1 MDKFRT
7 EVILKEYPIRI
18 SHRDASL
25 LMGSCFTDH
34 IGSKMQFSGF
44 KTELNPF
51 GVIYNPSSV
60 RRSLEILIDSRKF
73 MEDDLHFY
81 NERWFSFYHHSVFS
95 NIDKNICLENINSRI
110 SSASVFLKG
119 ASFLFVTFGTARV
132 YKYIETGEVV
142 SNCHKLPASTFS
154 HELMSVEEIIRDYD
168 ELIPRLMEIN
178 PNLKI
183 IFTVS
188 PVRHWK
194 DGAVGNQLSKAVLL
208 LAIYRLVEKH
218 KFAFYFPSYE
228 IVMDDLRDYRFYAD
242 DMIHISPVAIDYIWD
257 KFKKAFFEKETL
269 KIIPRIEKIKKA
281 LSHRPF
287 DINSNAHQDF
297 LRKLLHNIEILEK
310 QYTFLDFEKEKELI
324 LKQSD

>member
-7 EVILKEYPIRI
+7 ELILKDYPVRI
-18 SHRDASL
+18 SYRDASL
-25 LMGSCFTDH
+25 FMGSCFTDH

-44 KTELNPF
+44 RTELNPF

-60 RRSLEILIDSRKF
+60 RSSLEILMESRKF
-73 MEDDLHFY
+73 TEEDLHFY
-81 NERWFSFYHHSVFS
+81 NERWFSFNHHSAFS
-95 NIDKNICLENINSRI
+95 NKDKNICLENINSRI
-110 SSASVFLKG
+110 SRASGFLEDT
-119 ASFLFVTFGTARV
+119 SFLFITFGTARV
-132 YKYIETGEVV
+132 HKHIETGEVV
-142 SNCHKLPASTFS
+142 SNCHKLPASTFFR
-154 HELMSVEEIIRDYD
+154 ELMSVEEIVRDYD

-208 LAIYRLVEKH
+208 LTIHRLVEKH

-228 IVMDDLRDYRFYAD
+228 IMMDDLRDYRFYAD
-242 DMIHISPVAIDYIWD
+242 DMIHISPVAVNYIWD
-257 KFKKAFFEKETL
+257 KFRDAFFEKETL

-287 DINSNAHQDF
+287 DVNSKAHQDF
-297 LRKLLHNIEILEK
+297 LRKLLHDIEILEK
-310 QYTFLDFEKEKELI
+310 QYTFLEFEKEKELI
-324 LKQSD
+324 LKQTD